1 MTTSAVSKLTTP
13 ANTPEDKYFDLASRE
28 LANWQPSTISTSKTS
43 IQVIDLFSGCGGM
56 SLGFAALAKVVGDIR
71 LIGAADI
78 NERSLETYHRN
89 FLVPALN
96 RDVREISQSSRQLE
110 NFLEDLD
117 GYDPNLSRVLIG
129 CAPCQGFTAH
139 RKKNW
144 DNPDERNGLVEA
156 FTNIAAAIQPDC
168 VVMENVPELLSE
180 KYWHHFQYFRKTMT
194 ENGYIVKQ
202 AIHNAAAQGVP
213 QERFRAI
220 VIAMK
225 ARFHLPID
233 RLERKEFRTV
243 RDAIGD
249 LRKVK
254 AGEVS
259 PSDPFHKSARHKPT
273 TIDVIKAVPK
283 NGGSRPDGVG
293 PKCLQ
298 GFKGFADVY
307 GRLSWDKPSI
317 TITHYARNP
326 ASGRFVHPEQHRGL
340 SMREAARLQSFPDG
354 FVFIGS
360 TDDVYRQIG
369 EAVPPLLSTAIAS
382 TIYANLKQEIPAR
395 DENLVLEPVNN
406 SYAGVIAGIKGS
418 RNDGA

>member
-1 MTTSAVSKLTTP
+1 MKTNVAQDLSNQIRSA
-13 ANTPEDKYFDLASRE
+13 EDEYFYQAKDALE
-28 LANWQPSTISTSKTS
+28 NWQPLERSSGKRQ

-56 SLGFAALAKVVGDIR
+56 SLGFASLSKVTKDIQ

-78 NERSLETYHRN
+78 NAKSLETYHNN
-89 FLVPALN
+89 FKAPALK
-96 RDVREISQSSRQLE
+96 RDVREMSKSPELLKQ
-110 NFLEDLD
+110 FLQDLD
-117 GYDPNLSRVLIG
+117 GYDPNLTQILIG

-144 DNPDERNGLVEA
+144 DQPDDRNGLIEA
-156 FTNIAAAIQPDC
+156 FTDIAISMQPDC
-168 VVMENVPELLSE
+168 VVMENVPELLSK
-180 KYWHHFQYFRKTMT
+180 KYWHHFTYFQKKMS

-202 AIHNAAAQGVP
+202 SIHNAAAHGVP

-220 VIAMK
+220 VVAMK
-225 ARFHLPID
+225 KNFYLPKD
-233 RLERKEFRTV
+233 RLQRDDFSTV
-243 RDAIGD
+243 KDAIGD
-249 LRKVK
+249 LKKVR
-254 AGEVS
+254 AGQVCS
-259 PSDPFHKSARHKPT
+259 RDPMHKSANHKT
-273 TIDVIKAVPK
+273 STIDVIKAVPL
-283 NGGSRPDGVG
+283 NGGSRPEGVG

-354 FVFIGS
+354 FVFSGS
-360 TDDVYRQIG
+360 SDDIYRQIG

-382 TIYANLKQEIPAR
+382 TIYANLKQEIEHR
-395 DENLVLEPVNN
+395 EDDLITEPVNN
-406 SYAGVIAGIKGS
+406 SYAGVIAGIKG
-418 RNDGA
+418 AKK